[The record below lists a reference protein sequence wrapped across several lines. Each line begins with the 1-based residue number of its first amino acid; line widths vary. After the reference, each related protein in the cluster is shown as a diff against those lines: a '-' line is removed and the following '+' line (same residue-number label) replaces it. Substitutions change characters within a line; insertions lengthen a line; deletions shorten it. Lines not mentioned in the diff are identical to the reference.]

1 MGPIRS
7 SNGKLAGR
15 QAGKANPMETCNY
28 MCILKTVATVD
39 DEVIATAMT
48 CVRRALRRRPN
59 SFVGSLFSPATVT
72 SPFGETKQTLALI
85 NTLDLLP
92 Q

>member
-7 SNGKLAGR
+7 SNGKLASR

-48 CVRRALRRRPN
+48 YVRRALRRRPN
-59 SFVGSLFSPATVT
+59 SFVGSLFFT
-72 SPFGETKQTLALI
+72 SNGDFTLRGNKTNAC
-85 NTLDLLP
+85 TY
-92 Q
+92 